1 MTATADRHA
10 PPRLWRNRDFMLLWS
25 GQTASVLGSH
35 VSLTAVPL
43 LVLAMTGSPA
53 TAGLVGFVGGL
64 PQLLVQLPAGT
75 LVDRWNRW
83 RTMLVCDIG
92 RFAAVASVPVAWWFG
107 GLTVV
112 QVAVVAFAE
121 TTLLVFFHLAEGAA
135 LPRLVPSS
143 QLPAALA
150 QNEAKT
156 RGAALAGR
164 PLGGALFG
172 IDRALPFVFDA
183 ITYALSTVAL
193 LLMRRRDLAEPR
205 PEAPASLWHE
215 TRAGI
220 AFLAR
225 HAFLRNAVLLVA
237 GSNLIFQA
245 QMLAVIVLA
254 ADLGAAPGL
263 IGVVLGCWGAGGLL
277 GAFVAPWLHPH
288 IPPRAVVVGVNWIWV
303 VLLPLLLL
311 PDEPLLVGAVGAASA
326 FVGPLWNVVIGTY
339 FLDIVPGHLLGRVR
353 AASTLLSAG
362 ALPLGSLA
370 GGFLLE
376 WYGATTTIWTLAAA
390 MLAIAVA
397 ATTIRRFPSPHDN
410 EPSSSPKPHPRP
422 TSSSST

>member
-1 MTATADRHA
+1 MTTTTTGRQQH
-10 PPRLWRNRDFMLLWS
+10 PGLWRNRDFLLLWS
-25 GQTASVLGSH
+25 GQTASVLGST
-35 VSLTAVPL
+35 VSTTAVPL

-53 TAGLVGFVGGL
+53 TAGLVGFVGAL

-92 RFAAVASVPVAWWFG
+92 RLVAVATVPVALLLD

-121 TTLLVFFHLAEGAA
+121 TTFLVFFHLAEGAA
-135 LPRLVPSS
+135 LPRIVPTA

-156 RGAALAGR
+156 RGAVLAGR

-172 IDRALPFVFDA
+172 LNQALPFLFDVL
-183 ITYALSTVAL
+183 TYALSTVAL
-193 LLMRRRDLAEPR
+193 LLMRRRDLSEPR
-205 PEAPASLWHE
+205 PDAPASLWQE
-215 TRAGI
+215 TRAGVMW
-220 AFLAR
+220 LAR
-225 HAFLRNAVLLVA
+225 HAFLRNAALLVA

-245 QMLAVIVLA
+245 QSLAVIVRA
-254 ADLGAAPGL
+254 DDLGASPAL

-277 GAFVAPWLHPH
+277 GAVIAPWLHPY
-288 IPPRAVVVGVNWIWV
+288 IPPRVVVIGVNWVWV
-303 VLLPLLLL
+303 ALLPLLLV
-311 PDEPLLVGAVGAASA
+311 PGEPLLLGVVGAASA
-326 FVGPLWNVVIGTY
+326 FIGPLWNVVIGAY

-353 AASTLLSAG
+353 AATTLVSAG

-370 GGFLLE
+370 GGLLLE
-376 WYGATTTIWTLAAA
+376 WAGVAATFWTLTGA
-390 MLAIAVA
+390 MLAVAVA
-397 ATTIRRFPSPHDN
+397 ATVSPAVRRAPQL
-410 EPSSSPKPHPRP
+410 
-422 TSSSST
+422 ST